1 MENVLVQSKKKF
13 HFRLLLGIVFAF
25 ITCLIIAEIAS
36 AHGYISAPQSRA
48 YQCKLGQNTNC
59 GNVQYEPQSLEAKG
73 NFPTGGPADGQISG
87 AGIFPQMNE
96 QSPTRW
102 NKVNMNTGSN
112 TFTWTLTAA
121 HATKEW
127 KYYITKPG
135 WDQSKALA
143 RSDIELFCSINDGGK
158 RPDYTVT
165 HTCNIPADRSGYHLI
180 LAVWEVADT
189 GNAFYNTIDV
199 NLSGGSGGNPGDTTA
214 PTAPSGLHSMGVT
227 ANSVSLMWSAATDN
241 VGVTGYEIYRG
252 STLVAT
258 VSGSTLTYNAT
269 GLTANTSYSFTVKAK
284 DAAGNVSAASNA
296 LSITTSGAGT
306 PDTSAP
312 TAPSG
317 LHSMG
322 VTASSVSLM
331 WSAATDNTAVTGY
344 EIYRG
349 STLVATVSG
358 TTLEYNVTG
367 LTANTSYSFTVK
379 AKDAAGNVSPAS
391 NTLTISTSAPPS
403 TTAPAWTPGTAY
415 KVNDLV
421 TYNGVVYKCRQAH
434 TALTGWEPATTLAL
448 WIEN

>member
-13 HFRLLLGIVFAF
+13 HFRLLLGIVLAF
-25 ITCLIIAEIAS
+25 ITCLIVAEIAS

-48 YQCKLGQNTNC
+48 YLCHLKQNTNC

-73 NFPTGGPADGQISG
+73 NFPAAGPADGQISG

-102 NKVNMNTGSN
+102 TKVNMNTGPN

-121 HATKEW
+121 HATTEW

-135 WDQSKALA
+135 WDQNKALA

-165 HTCNIPADRSGYHLI
+165 HSCNIPSDRSGYHLI
-180 LAVWEVADT
+180 LAVWEIADT
-189 GNAFYNTIDV
+189 GNAFYNTIDA
-199 NLSGGSGGNPGDTTA
+199 NLNGGGGNPGDTTA

-227 ANSVSLMWSAATDN
+227 ASSVSLMWSASTDN

-312 TAPSG
+312 SAPSG

-379 AKDAAGNVSPAS
+379 AKDAAGNISPAS
-391 NTLTISTSAPPS
+391 NTLTLSTSAPPS

-434 TALTGWEPATTLAL
+434 TALAGWEPATTLAL

>member
-13 HFRLLLGIVFAF
+13 HFRLLLGIVLAF
-25 ITCLIIAEIAS
+25 ITCLIVAEIAS

-158 RPDYTVT
+158 KPDYTVT

-199 NLSGGSGGNPGDTTA
+199 NLSGGGGNPGDTTA

-296 LSITTSGAGT
+296 LSITTSGAST

-312 TAPSG
+312 SAPSG

-379 AKDAAGNVSPAS
+379 AKDAAGNISPAS
-391 NTLTISTSAPPS
+391 NTLTLSTSAPPS

-434 TALTGWEPATTLAL
+434 TALAGWEPATTLAL